1 MKATCQQKPHPF
13 LFATCGIANFAHTL
27 IKVISDHRE
36 SAVILESEYFTKS
49 GLEHS
54 F

>member
-36 SAVILESEYFTKS
+36 SAVILESE
-49 GLEHS
+49 
-54 F
+54 